1 MIKPGAPLSHTP
13 GRFQA
18 FRMLSVTKRS
28 GAITA
33 SLCSLTPGGR
43 LWRGGWGGCCLAL
56 PLPRAEA
63 EGQADRFTH
72 NGMRWRFSRCRGVTP
87 LWLTLSGPPCP
98 LCGWWPNAGA
108 LVWLLGAPESL
119 PTAARFPS
127 TGNRAPA
134 RLLHLPSR
142 LPEAPTTP
150 ACPGWPLAGPVWAG
164 QPRSGSSPAI
174 FCGCPWLTGNAR
186 IPAYQRARSFI
197 LCPSVSLFFSLPPHL
212 SPAFSAISFPLP
224 SPQSQGR

>member
-1 MIKPGAPLSHTP
+1 M
-13 GRFQA
+13 
-18 FRMLSVTKRS
+18 
-28 GAITA
+28 
-33 SLCSLTPGGR
+33 
-43 LWRGGWGGCCLAL
+43 AL

-108 LVWLLGAPESL
+108 LVWLLGAPESPPLHGSL
-119 PTAARFPS
+119 PRETGLLPGSS
-127 TGNRAPA
+127 TSPLGFQKLLRRQHAPA
-134 RLLHLPSR
+134 
-142 LPEAPTTP
+142 
-150 ACPGWPLAGPVWAG
+150 G
-164 QPRSGSSPAI
+164 
-174 FCGCPWLTGNAR
+174 PWLGLCG
-186 IPAYQRARSFI
+186 QGSRAVAQAQPSSVVVLGSRETQGSLLTKGHVPFI
-197 LCPSVSLFFSLPPHL
+197 LCPSVSLFFSLTPHL